1 MLDQPAMAARL
12 RSRRHLPV
20 TPAADPGPRSH
31 AYRLFVV
38 TALVI
43 GLTGGFTLGATLVL
57 GQVTQIWT
65 RGWLAHAQVHGHTQ
79 LWGWVLLFATGV
91 LLHVLP
97 RMGGAPQRAGRAI
110 YALLLAGLAA
120 RALGQPL
127 ADQELFA
134 ALFLVS
140 GPLELAAVTLLVV
153 TVTRIRR
160 EAGQPTGLW
169 GGYLGAALRWLWIGT
184 ALEAW
189 GAISAARA
197 GALLL
202 PGGWHEAALVA
213 LLWGFSTLLIA
224 GFSLRMVAPLL
235 HMPAADPRVGAL
247 ALPLLDLGVA
257 LSVAAPLAP
266 LLVDGPVAALAGA
279 AGALLLVLGAA
290 ALAHAVRLC
299 PLSQLR
305 TPPTPGTA
313 WYALFIRVA
322 YLWLLVGA
330 ALGLV
335 QAGGALLGGGPAGY
349 FAANG
354 ARHALTLGFVTMMI
368 FGMGARLLPAFSG
381 RPWRA
386 RWLLWGSFAA
396 LNASTLLRTAL
407 QPTLGYGGASGLLGL
422 AAVLGL
428 LGYALFAAMALLT
441 LLSPAPAAARS
452 DG

>member
-140 GPLELAAVTLLVV
+140 GPLEMAAVTL
-153 TVTRIRR
+153 
-160 EAGQPTGLW
+160 
-169 GGYLGAALRWLWIGT
+169 
-184 ALEAW
+184 
-189 GAISAARA
+189 
-197 GALLL
+197 
-202 PGGWHEAALVA
+202 
-213 LLWGFSTLLIA
+213 
-224 GFSLRMVAPLL
+224 
-235 HMPAADPRVGAL
+235 
-247 ALPLLDLGVA
+247 
-257 LSVAAPLAP
+257 
-266 LLVDGPVAALAGA
+266 
-279 AGALLLVLGAA
+279 
-290 ALAHAVRLC
+290 
-299 PLSQLR
+299 
-305 TPPTPGTA
+305 
-313 WYALFIRVA
+313 
-322 YLWLLVGA
+322 
-330 ALGLV
+330 
-335 QAGGALLGGGPAGY
+335 
-349 FAANG
+349 
-354 ARHALTLGFVTMMI
+354 
-368 FGMGARLLPAFSG
+368 
-381 RPWRA
+381 
-386 RWLLWGSFAA
+386 
-396 LNASTLLRTAL
+396 
-407 QPTLGYGGASGLLGL
+407 
-422 AAVLGL
+422 
-428 LGYALFAAMALLT
+428 
-441 LLSPAPAAARS
+441 
-452 DG
+452 